1 MDKESSLV
9 DTIKWY
15 RYIISELELK
25 SVCHDDYYYLEL
37 ECDKKGKSCIFKNE
51 EVNVK
56 CKTFNRYQLVTF
68 SIEADIQVRDSR
80 HRNII
85 IIDNDNKTYERF
97 EPNGSM
103 PYDDVVNDLLDTN
116 FRKLFKLTDYQFI
129 KPSEFCPRFGPQKK
143 LKGTLL
149 IGSCIIWT
157 LWFTEQRLKYP
168 NKTRNDIIDEIIG
181 KSDEYALKLIEKY
194 INKLNDL
201 DIIVNKSLQK
211 DKMHQ
216 HIRSQK
222 ISSSQDLS
230 RPTSATSNKDVTQQG
245 TSVKST
251 NSTPVLPRKLKK
263 KSKLSKSTSL
273 LSGAGGGWVNKEII
287 KLHNILNTERN
298 T

>member
-9 DTIKWY
+9 DTKKWY
-15 RYIISELELK
+15 RYIISELDLK
-25 SVCHDDYYYLEL
+25 SVCHDDYYYLEI
-37 ECDKKGKSCIFKNE
+37 ECDKKGRSCIFKKE

-56 CKTFNRYQLVTF
+56 CKTFTRYQIVTF

-85 IIDNDNKTYERF
+85 IIDNEDKTYERF

-103 PYDDVVNDLLDTN
+103 PYDDVVNTLLDTN
-116 FRKLFKLTDYQFI
+116 FRELFKLTDYKFI
-129 KPSEFCPRFGPQKK
+129 KPSDFCPRFGPQKK

-168 NKTRNDIIDEIIG
+168 NKSRESIIEQIMG
-181 KSDEYALKLIEKY
+181 KSDDYAFKLIEKY

-201 DIIVNKSLQK
+201 DIIVNRPLQK

-216 HIRSQK
+216 HIRSLK
-222 ISSSQDLS
+222 LSSSQDLS
-230 RPTSATSNKDVTQQG
+230 SLSRPTSVKSVK
-245 TSVKST
+245 SVKST
-251 NSTPVLPRKLKK
+251 NSTPLLTRKLKE
-263 KSKLSKSTSL
+263 KSNLSKSTSV
-273 LSGAGGGWVNKEII
+273 LSGSSDWVNNELT
-287 KLHNILNTERN
+287 KLKNV
-298 T
+298 

>member
-9 DTIKWY
+9 DTKKWY
-15 RYIISELELK
+15 KYIISELDLK
-25 SVCHDDYYYLEL
+25 SVCHDDYYYLEI
-37 ECDKKGKSCIFKNE
+37 ECDKKGRSCIFKKE

-56 CKTFNRYQLVTF
+56 CKSFTRYQIVTF

-85 IIDNDNKTYERF
+85 IIDNDDKTYERF

-103 PYDDVVNDLLDTN
+103 PYDEVVNTLLDTN
-116 FRKLFKLTDYQFI
+116 FRELFKLTDYNFI
-129 KPSEFCPRFGPQKK
+129 KPSDFCPRFGPQKK

-168 NKTRNDIIDEIIG
+168 NKSRESIIEQIME
-181 KSDEYALKLIEKY
+181 KSDDYAFKLIEKY

-201 DIIVNKSLQK
+201 DIIVNRPLQK

-216 HIRSQK
+216 HSRSLK
-222 ISSSQDLS
+222 ISSSQDLSSLS
-230 RPTSATSNKDVTQQG
+230 RPTSATSNKDFTQKG
-245 TSVKST
+245 KSVSKLIKST

-263 KSKLSKSTSL
+263 KSNLSKSKSI
-273 LSGAGGGWVNKEII
+273 LS
-287 KLHNILNTERN
+287 
-298 T
+298 